1 VSAIVAAR
9 QGFVDEL
16 VEPRDTRRRLASALN
31 ALSHAGQFGNGP
43 GNIPL

>member
-1 VSAIVAAR
+1 VAAH
-9 QGFVDEL
+9 QGFVDEV
-16 VEPRDTRRRLASALN
+16 VEPRDTRRRLAGALG